1 MVEIKNNNS
10 KVEEPCIYRNNKT
23 KCPSYNELITNNNGF
38 TNRHCLDKDDET
50 CPSYK
55 YKEFIEETSESKI
68 KEAMVDSLEKFDKIE
83 EIETPLELILDDN
96 LNDCFETINLRK
108 QAKDGTDIQ
117 IGSGL
122 KNKGYSTECIKKAWD
137 LYNEKKEIKKLA
149 KELEKNHSY
158 VPKEEIKKDKIIV
171 EFECNK
177 CYEKIIKKGNDLKK
191 AKHVESEHEHE
202 NCGGIFKFVGEF
214 DDIAITKEAI
224 KILRD
229 KDPLEFILSTM
240 NYFHKSDRPLM
251 TILHCSMVSSS
262 IHGGNGIQ
270 PCLTGEKGEG
280 KTDAADT
287 ASHVNPRR
295 VIKGSFSDKAIFYM
309 IASRI
314 QIISPI
320 GMILYLDD
328 NDLTPQLEG
337 LMKRATS
344 DFQNTTLHYSVGDKD
359 VKIFKLPPRTIW
371 WLTSVNVTSSEQL
384 ADRFIN
390 LGVDDSDKTTQ
401 EVKARQFE
409 IASKSKEKFEVT
421 RNVLICRKMYD
432 LITNQDHKIYL
443 NPEDEKRITK
453 DNSRRTNPMLFDII
467 KCITATYY
475 MQRDGVA
482 SKEDWDKG
490 LGILNKVSGTNKLKL
505 SPLEE
510 QIYRLIP
517 LTPERITY
525 GDLFIKLLVECKD
538 KRPPTKGR
546 FSQIMRGYKDSRTQ
560 LWTLSIVDK
569 LSYLESIKD
578 GLNQMSYS
586 KSKEEL

>member
-1 MVEIKNNNS
+1 MVETTENKDIK
-10 KVEEPCIYRNNKT
+10 EPCIYRNNKIE
-23 KCPSYNELITNNNGF
+23 CPLYDELIKKNNGF
-38 TNRHCLDKDDET
+38 TNKHCLNKDDET
-50 CPSYK
+50 CPSYE

-83 EIETPLELILDDN
+83 EIETPLELILDDD
-96 LNDCFETINLRK
+96 LNYCFETINLRK
-108 QAKDGTDIQ
+108 QANDGNKIQ
-117 IGSGL
+117 ISSKL
-122 KNKGYSTECIKKAWD
+122 KKEGYSTECLAKAWN
-137 LYNEKKEIKKLA
+137 LYDEKKEVKKLT
-149 KELEKNHSY
+149 KELEKNDSDI
-158 VPKEEIKKDKIIV
+158 PAEKKEKDNKIIV

-177 CYEKIIKKGNDLKK
+177 CYEKIIGKGNSLEK
-191 AKHVESEHEHE
+191 AYTHEFEHGV
-202 NCGGIFKFVGEF
+202 CGGIFKFVREF
-214 DDIAITKEAI
+214 NDIEITKEAI
-224 KILRD
+224 NILRD

-240 NYFHKSDRPLM
+240 NYFHKSDKSLM
-251 TILHCSMVSSS
+251 TIIHCSMVSSS

-287 ASHVNPRR
+287 AAHVNPRR

-344 DFQNTTLHYSVGDKD
+344 DFQKPTLHYSVGDKD
-359 VKIFKLPPRTIW
+359 IKIFELPPRTIW
-371 WLTSVNVTSSEQL
+371 WLTSVNVTSSDQL

-490 LGILNKVSGTNKLKL
+490 LDILNKVSGTNKLKI

-517 LTPERITY
+517 LKPEQIKY
-525 GDLFIKLLVECKD
+525 GDLFIKLLDEYKG

-546 FSQIMRGYKDSRTQ
+546 FSQIMKGYKNSRTQ
-560 LWTLSIVDK
+560 LWELSIVDK
-569 LSYLESIKD
+569 LSYLEVNIDELK
-578 GLNQMSYS
+578 QIYYS